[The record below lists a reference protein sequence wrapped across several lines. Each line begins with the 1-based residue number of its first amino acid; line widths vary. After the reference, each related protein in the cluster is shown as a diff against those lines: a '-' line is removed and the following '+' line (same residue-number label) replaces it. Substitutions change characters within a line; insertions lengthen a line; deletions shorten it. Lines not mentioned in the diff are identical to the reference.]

1 MKNIHDV
8 EEESVFFS
16 LEIED
21 ETNSEV
27 KAYNEPIESGSFNSM
42 LFEAILCA

>member
-1 MKNIHDV
+1 MKSIRDV
-8 EEESVFFS
+8 EEESVFS

-27 KAYNEPIESGSFNSM
+27 KADNEPIESGSFKSM

>member
-1 MKNIHDV
+1 MKRIRDD
-8 EEESVFFS
+8 EDKRFF
-16 LEIED
+16 LEKQD